1 MIEREINS
9 NELLTSNRL
18 DVVFKILYLKF
29 KQLNLNDLA
38 DQIYNKH
45 IEIMTNGIFTEPNS
59 QKKTLID
66 YKEIFKKTFTS
77 IKKEGFNKH
86 ISQIPISND
95 GSITNGSHRLASS
108 IFLNKKVYTTENF
121 ERSHNYDYKFFKER
135 GMSINLIELAVLNY
149 IQLSKNNYMA
159 IIWPSA
165 DKKIDYLNYFEK
177 VIFEKKITF
186 NVNGAHN
193 FVSQVYR
200 EHNWVGSFEDG
211 YNGSIVKVSETFKN
225 YSFLHIVF
233 FENDN
238 FDEVIKLKDKLRNIF
253 KIDKSSVHI
262 TDNNQETNDLAK
274 LLLNENSI
282 HFLNHAKPNKYGS
295 VYNKLKKFKNI
306 LDSEAINLNEIILAG
321 STSLGV
327 YGLREINDID
337 YLSSNP
343 NLLKYGI
350 DNHNSELVHYGK
362 TINELI
368 YNPKHHFYFNGFKF
382 ISMESLKKFKLKRD
396 EIKDKLDVLLIEKS
410 NEIDL
415 NFVILKSKNFI
426 LKQKYKLISKVIKFT
441 KKNGLYNQAKWLYK
455 KINS

>member
-66 YKEIFKKTFTS
+66 YREIFKKTFTS

-108 IFLNKKVYTTENF
+108 IFLNKKVYATENF
-121 ERSHNYDYKFFKER
+121 EPSHNYDYKFFKER

-177 VIFEKKITF
+177 VIFEKK
-186 NVNGAHN
+186 
-193 FVSQVYR
+193 
-200 EHNWVGSFEDG
+200 
-211 YNGSIVKVSETFKN
+211 N
-225 YSFLHIVF
+225 YF
-233 FENDN
+233 
-238 FDEVIKLKDKLRNIF
+238 
-253 KIDKSSVHI
+253 
-262 TDNNQETNDLAK
+262 QC
-274 LLLNENSI
+274 
-282 HFLNHAKPNKYGS
+282 
-295 VYNKLKKFKNI
+295 
-306 LDSEAINLNEIILAG
+306 
-321 STSLGV
+321 
-327 YGLREINDID
+327 
-337 YLSSNP
+337 
-343 NLLKYGI
+343 
-350 DNHNSELVHYGK
+350 
-362 TINELI
+362 
-368 YNPKHHFYFNGFKF
+368 
-382 ISMESLKKFKLKRD
+382 
-396 EIKDKLDVLLIEKS
+396 
-410 NEIDL
+410 
-415 NFVILKSKNFI
+415 
-426 LKQKYKLISKVIKFT
+426 
-441 KKNGLYNQAKWLYK
+441 KWCP
-455 KINS
+455 